1 MRTSHVLSLLRSGSY
16 SKQSIALL
24 VGKQM
29 GRKWSI
35 SAIESDLKELKKSHQ
50 VEQDGNLYTIINQD

>member
-24 VGKQM
+24 VGQQM
-29 GRKWSI
+29 GRKLSI
-35 SAIESDLKELKKSHQ
+35 SVIESDLKELKKSHQ
-50 VEQDGNLYTIINQD
+50 VEQDGNLYTITNQD

>member
-1 MRTSHVLSLLRSGSY
+1 MRTSHVLSLLRQGSY

-24 VGKQM
+24 VGQQM

>member
-1 MRTSHVLSLLRSGSY
+1 MRTSHVLSLLRQGSY

-24 VGKQM
+24 VGQQM

-35 SAIESDLKELKKSHQ
+35 SVIESDLKYLKKIYH
-50 VEQDGNLYTIINQD
+50 VEQDGNLYTITNQD

>member
-1 MRTSHVLSLLRSGSY
+1 MRTSHVLSLLRQGSY

-24 VGKQM
+24 VGQQM

-35 SAIESDLKELKKSHQ
+35 SVIESDLKYLKKIYHL
-50 VEQDGNLYTIINQD
+50 EQDGNLYTITNQD

>member
-1 MRTSHVLSLLRSGSY
+1 MRTSHVLSLLRTGSY

-24 VGKQM
+24 VGQQM

-35 SAIESDLKELKKSHQ
+35 SVIESDLKYLKKIYHL
-50 VEQDGNLYTIINQD
+50 EQDGNLYTITNQD

>member
-24 VGKQM
+24 VGQQM